1 MVKNICFHK
10 SRNLWYFQK
19 QIWNRSYQKYFKTF
33 EEAVAYKEEF
43 ILIHKFNKCEDYRLC
58 I

>member
-19 QIWNRSYQKYFKTF
+19 QIWNKSYQKYFKTF
-33 EEAVAYKEEF
+33 EEALAYKEEF
-43 ILIHKFNKCEDYRLC
+43 ILIHKFHKCND
-58 I
+58 